1 MKPDEYDKTYKELM
15 AAQTHL
21 RDRMFQ
27 ALKYL
32 GKVERDE
39 YVYVADGSLEN
50 TAFLVY
56 AAIKGRRVDFDHP
69 LYAVVLKS
77 ADLAPRLRFW
87 CACLRDHS
95 RSPFPIDFN
104 SLISDVRKLAEDLDR
119 LILTVSRKRKRS

>member
-1 MKPDEYDKTYKELM
+1 MNSQTIETVANTSSATAVAPTPTSTPFGVATRSGPINHDEYDKTYKELM

-39 YVYVADGSLEN
+39 YVYVAAGSLEN

-56 AAIKGRRVDFDHP
+56 AAIKGRRLAFDQPARH
-69 LYAVVLKS
+69 
-77 ADLAPRLRFW
+77 
-87 CACLRDHS
+87 H
-95 RSPFPIDFN
+95 
-104 SLISDVRKLAEDLDR
+104 
-119 LILTVSRKRKRS
+119 